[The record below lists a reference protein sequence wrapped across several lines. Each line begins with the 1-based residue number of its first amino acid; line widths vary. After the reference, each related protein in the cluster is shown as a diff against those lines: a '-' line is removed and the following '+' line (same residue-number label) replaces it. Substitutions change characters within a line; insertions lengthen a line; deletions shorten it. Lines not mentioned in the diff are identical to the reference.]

1 MIITLSRM
9 RKLAALLLVL
19 AAVSAHSDPADE
31 VRRAEIAFA
40 KAFADR
46 DQAKF
51 FSFVADDATFLP
63 GLGTLV
69 GKQAVVQRW
78 SRFFNGPQAPFSWGP
93 ERVAVNKAG
102 TVGLSTGP
110 VFDTDGKHIGNYSS
124 IWTKQADG
132 SWKIL
137 YDGPGSDPA
146 HFAETAPKTTE
157 GFVTA
162 DDGVKLHYRK
172 VGDSP
177 ITIIVPLESILFDDF
192 KQLSD
197 MATVISYDLRNRG
210 RSDRLSDLSS
220 VSVQQDVQDLEA
232 VRKQLNIEKFV
243 PVGFSYLGRMVAQY
257 AAAHPD
263 RVTRVVQIGPVSMKA
278 EAPRGTTAEH
288 AAAPADCASDW
299 KTTSEWLVADPAH
312 AKRLAS
318 PCALPNEHPAA
329 LQAHFAKLIGSLS
342 ADVPPTDITK
352 ITVPVLTIHGE
363 KDRNAP
369 YAGGREWARVLPN
382 ARFVSVPNAA
392 HAAWA
397 DDPVIVFGSIRE
409 FLRGNWP
416 LTAEKLR

>member
-1 MIITLSRM
+1 M
-9 RKLAALLLVL
+9 RKLAAVLLLAFVAFAAL
-19 AAVSAHSDPADE
+19 ADPVDE

-40 KAFADR
+40 RAFADR

-63 GLGTLV
+63 GLRTLV
-69 GKQAVVQRW
+69 GKQAVVERW
-78 SRFFNGPQAPFSWGP
+78 SRFFTGGTEAPFSWGP
-93 ERVAVNKAG
+93 ERVVVNKAG

-110 VFDTDGKHIGNYSS
+110 VFDANGRHVGNYSS
-124 IWTKQADG
+124 IWTKQPDG

-146 HFAETAPKTTE
+146 TFAETAPKTTE
-157 GFVTA
+157 GFLTA

-172 VGDSP
+172 VGESP
-177 ITIIVPLESILFDDF
+177 IIIIVPLESLLWEDF

-197 MATVISYDLRNRG
+197 IATVISYDPRNRG
-210 RSDRLSDLSS
+210 RSDHLSDLSS
-220 VSVQQDVQDLEA
+220 VSVQQDVKDLEA
-232 VRKQLNIEKFV
+232 VRKQLNVEKFV

-257 AAAHPD
+257 AAAYPE
-263 RVTRVVQIGPVSMKA
+263 RVTRVVQLGPISIKG
-278 EAPRGTTAEH
+278 EQPRDAS
-288 AAAPADCASDW
+288 AAAPATDCAADW
-299 KTTSEWLVADPAH
+299 KQTSEWLVADPGH

-318 PCALPNEHPAA
+318 PCTLPNEQPAA
-329 LQAHFAKLIGSLS
+329 LRLHFARIMASM
-342 ADVPPTDITK
+342 ATDVPAGDLAK
-352 ITVPVLTIHGE
+352 IAVPVLTVHGQQ
-363 KDRNAP
+363 DRSAP

-382 ARFVSVPNAA
+382 ARLVTVPNAA

-416 LTAEKLR
+416 LTAEKVQ